1 MLKDL
6 KENITK
12 REIETIKRNQM
23 ELLEVK
29 NATSK
34 MKNQIP
40 QRKNISEIK
49 NTVIETIQTEAH
61 QGKRMNKNEQSF
73 NDLWKNITKSDLH
86 TLVVT
91 KQGEGLL

>member
-12 REIETIKRNQM
+12 REMETIKRNQM

-29 NATSK
+29 NATSEMKKKKRK
-34 MKNQIP
+34 M

-49 NTVIETIQTEAH
+49 NTAIETVQTEVH
-61 QGKRMNKNEQSF
+61 QRKRMSKN
-73 NDLWKNITKSDLH
+73 
-86 TLVVT
+86 
-91 KQGEGLL
+91 

>member
-29 NATSK
+29 NAASK
-34 MKNQIP
+34 MKN
-40 QRKNISEIK
+40 
-49 NTVIETIQTEAH
+49 
-61 QGKRMNKNEQSF
+61 
-73 NDLWKNITKSDLH
+73 
-86 TLVVT
+86 
-91 KQGEGLL
+91 

>member
-12 REIETIKRNQM
+12 REMETIKRNQM

-29 NATSK
+29 NATSEMKKKKRK
-34 MKNQIP
+34 M

-49 NTVIETIQTEAH
+49 NTAIETVQTEVH
-61 QGKRMNKNEQSF
+61 QGKRMSKN
-73 NDLWKNITKSDLH
+73 
-86 TLVVT
+86 
-91 KQGEGLL
+91 

>member
-12 REIETIKRNQM
+12 REMETIKRNQM

-29 NATSK
+29 NATSEMKKKKKRK
-34 MKNQIP
+34 M

-49 NTVIETIQTEAH
+49 NTAIETVQTEVH
-61 QGKRMNKNEQSF
+61 Q
-73 NDLWKNITKSDLH
+73 
-86 TLVVT
+86 
-91 KQGEGLL
+91 

>member
-29 NATSK
+29 NTTSE
-34 MKNQIP
+34 MKN
-40 QRKNISEIK
+40 
-49 NTVIETIQTEAH
+49 
-61 QGKRMNKNEQSF
+61 
-73 NDLWKNITKSDLH
+73 
-86 TLVVT
+86 
-91 KQGEGLL
+91 

>member
-12 REIETIKRNQM
+12 REMETIKRNQM

-29 NATSK
+29 NATSEMKKKKRK
-34 MKNQIP
+34 M

-49 NTVIETIQTEAH
+49 NTAIETVQTEVH
-61 QGKRMNKNEQSF
+61 Q
-73 NDLWKNITKSDLH
+73 
-86 TLVVT
+86 
-91 KQGEGLL
+91 